1 MKAKYKKYKTGGG
14 PIKPKKGKGRKTPLD
29 KFFETAPKGI
39 KIESL
44 VSDDNGMDVYTMSDG
59 TVIKQKRSQ
68 TMHYPYDA
76 GAIEKVYNDKAQYE
90 NAMKAFSDSLSLANF
105 SSDGMFPEYDPDWA
119 RPMSMANTNMLDN
132 DEVIKARSNLA
143 RKIEENSK
151 GSIKGYYPG
160 DEPGYW
166 EYGQWPILRW
176 GDDPNKKLDGNY
188 RGQDLGYYGLK
199 ADHDPYKRTNFS
211 TGIDLMY
218 NENTKD
224 FRIPVDTYESHSV
237 PMGQGNFLRR
247 TYTNARGDQQVLL
260 DPYEGGDWLETGKII
275 QTVNEAGRE
284 NLDQGY
290 HRVAYPSFPPPKV
303 KPVYR
308 QPVTTVS
315 LPPKTAKI
323 PIPEVNLQ
331 IRDPLPKFY
340 GRDMN
345 RHGDIIYD
353 TSFGQFVTTKDQN
366 RLNLLR
372 SNGAGSRYKNNMNM
386 PPMLDQDFQNL
397 FRSRIDGGV
406 RSQRGQFNENQG
418 VIRSSKKS
426 GRL

>member
-1 MKAKYKKYKTGGG
+1 MKGKYKKYKTGGG
-14 PIKPKKGKGRKTPLD
+14 PVKPKKRRGRSTPVSE
-29 KFFETAPKGI
+29 FFETAPEGV

-68 TMHYPYDA
+68 TMGYPYDA
-76 GAIEKVYNDKAQYE
+76 GSVEKVYNDKAQYE

-105 SSDGMFPEYDPDWA
+105 SSEGMFPELDPDWV
-119 RPMSMANTNMLDN
+119 RPMSMANTDMLN
-132 DEVIKARSNLA
+132 SDEVIEANSNLA
-143 RKIEENSK
+143 RKIEKNSK
-151 GSIKGYYPG
+151 GTIKGYYPG

-166 EYGQWPILRW
+166 KYGRSPILRW
-176 GDDPNKKLDGNY
+176 SDDPNKKLDGNY
-188 RGQDLGYYGLK
+188 RGQDLGYYGIES
-199 ADHDPYKRTNFS
+199 DHDPYKRTDFS
-211 TGIDLMY
+211 TGMDLMY

-260 DPYEGGDWLETGKII
+260 DPYDGGDWLQTGKII
-275 QTVNEAGRE
+275 QTADEAGRE

-303 KPVYR
+303 RPVYR
-308 QPVTTVS
+308 QPVSKVS
-315 LPPKTAKI
+315 LPPKTARL
-323 PIPEVNLQ
+323 PIPKLNLQ

-372 SNGAGSRYKNNMNM
+372 SNSAGSRYQNNMNM
-386 PPMLDQDFQNL
+386 APMLDQDFQNL
-397 FRSRIDGGV
+397 FRSRIDSGV
-406 RSQRGQFNENQG
+406 RNQRGQFNENQG

-426 GRL
+426 GRS